1 MLKRVL
7 TTTAIGFMISM
18 AVGDIIAFLSSLG
31 SSEIG
36 FVAPQLVD
44 ALGSEV
50 AAVIL
55 QTFLSGFIGA
65 AGFGGMYFYEIESWS
80 MIKTMAVH
88 FTFISAVF
96 IPIALVLRW
105 MNTVTEI
112 LIMEG
117 AMLAV
122 YMVIWLIMCA
132 VYRSQVKDLN
142 ELQGEMLRNETSPQK
157 IDQKNGGVMN
167 EN

>member
-1 MLKRVL
+1 MRVL
-7 TTTAIGFMISM
+7 KSIGIGFLISM

-31 SSEIG
+31 TGSS

-44 ALGSEV
+44 ALGSDV

-65 AGFGGMYFYEIESWS
+65 AGFGGMYLYEIDDWS

-88 FTFISAVF
+88 FTMISAVF
-96 IPIALVLRW
+96 IPVALILRW
-105 MNTVTEI
+105 MNTVYEI

-117 AMLAV
+117 AMLVV
-122 YMVIWLIMCA
+122 YLIIWVIMCA
-132 VYRSQVKDLN
+132 VYRSQVKELN
-142 ELQGEMLRNETSPQK
+142 ALQKRK
-157 IDQKNGGVMN
+157 ITDK
-167 EN
+167 EEKII